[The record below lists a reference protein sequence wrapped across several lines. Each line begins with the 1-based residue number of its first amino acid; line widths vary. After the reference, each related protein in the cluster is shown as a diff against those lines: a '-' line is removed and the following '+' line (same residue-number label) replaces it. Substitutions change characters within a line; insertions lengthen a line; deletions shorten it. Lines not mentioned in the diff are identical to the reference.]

1 MSSVDTP
8 IEFSVIVE
16 SYTLNEGGDWNRF
29 HASLRAATVM
39 MPKDGSAEV
48 LVADVCGSPELK
60 RMLAEEFPQVQCIVA
75 TGLGYDSAKVMAAQA
90 ASGRY
95 LLFLDGDC
103 IPGTGWHYRLLEVL
117 RSGRAVACGGYSRY
131 EGGFLAAMMSVMDF
145 GFFYPRVTR
154 ELKCYASNNCGFL
167 RETLEEVPMSE
178 VDIRCSCYYHA
189 QRLLRRGTPVQ
200 LVPEAQVL
208 HEMQPIVRERSR
220 QGYDVIAAC
229 WVDPEVPEARWLRW
243 GILSL
248 PLFYAV
254 SVLFDW
260 KRICIGRK
268 DLELAPWQVVLSLPL
283 FPIFRLLDAAGMVRA
298 FTRGPTKGGWGGW
311 FLRLRLL

>member
-1 MSSVDTP
+1 MSSMDTP

-16 SYTLNEGGDWNRF
+16 SYTLGEGGGWDRF
-29 HASLRAATVM
+29 RASLSAATAM

-48 LVADVCGSPELK
+48 LVAGVCGSPELEK
-60 RMLAEEFPQVQCIVA
+60 MLAEEFPRVRRVAA

-103 IPGTGWHYRLLEVL
+103 IPDLGWHHRLLEVL

-131 EGGFLAAMMSVMDF
+131 EGGFLAAVMSVMDF

-178 VDIRCSCYYHA
+178 VDICCSCYYHA
-189 QRLLRRGTPVQ
+189 QRLLRCGTPVQ
-200 LVPEAQVL
+200 LVPEARVL

-229 WVDPEVPEARWLRW
+229 WADPEIPEARWLRG
-243 GILSL
+243 GIFSL
-248 PLFYAV
+248 PLFYVARI
-254 SVLFDW
+254 LFDW
-260 KRICIGRK
+260 KRVCIGRK
-268 DLELAPWQVVLSLPL
+268 DLELASWQVVLSLPL
-283 FPIFRLLDAAGMVRA
+283 FPLFRLLDVAGMVRA
-298 FTRGPTKGGWGGW
+298 FTCGPTKGGWGGW
-311 FLRLRLL
+311 FLRRRLL